1 MARKRKADPVKI
13 ELKQP
18 DRSGPSDKTLL
29 DIASERN
36 LFRQADEKQRENDL
50 KKHGWS
56 AVAAADTTEEDEA
69 ESLSPQA
76 ERILDTLLWGVSLAM
91 LHFTFD
97 VLVQNQFAM
106 EITWPKVFTRAFQ
119 ALLGR
124 SAAILV
130 ATISHAHEFS
140 CADFCGTNSIWLP
153 FLQPPPTCL
162 EPNFSAI
169 RPQAISKRNPTSRL
183 LRRQHGRWLLS
194 HPRHQRTCLS
204 RRHEDGTFDRLCLG
218 MGCARAQPFTIVAQ
232 SCHYICLFQV
242 GRIQSRMIN

>member
-56 AVAAADTTEEDEA
+56 AVAAADTTEEGEA

-119 ALLGR
+119 ALLVFGFLFYNLHPHV
-124 SAAILV
+124 SNPILV
-130 ATISHAHEFS
+130 PFVPRQYQNGIRQAVFFAASTAAGCYLIHVTNEHAYL
-140 CADFCGTNSIWLP
+140 AVMKTAPSIGCVWVWAV
-153 FLQPPPTCL
+153 L
-162 EPNFSAI
+162 ELNLSL
-169 RPQAISKRNPTSRL
+169 S
-183 LRRQHGRWLLS
+183 LLS
-194 HPRHQRTCLS
+194 LAITYV
-204 RRHEDGTFDRLCLG
+204 FFKLG
-218 MGCARAQPFTIVAQ
+218 GYSLA
-232 SCHYICLFQV
+232 
-242 GRIQSRMIN
+242 

>member
-56 AVAAADTTEEDEA
+56 AVAAADTTEEGEA

-119 ALLGR
+119 ALLGNIKTESDKPSSSPPAR
-124 SAAILV
+124 PLV
-130 ATISHAHEFS
+130 AISS
-140 CADFCGTNSIWLP
+140 TSPTNMP
-153 FLQPPPTCL
+153 
-162 EPNFSAI
+162 
-169 RPQAISKRNPTSRL
+169 ISPS
-183 LRRQHGRWLLS
+183 
-194 HPRHQRTCLS
+194 
-204 RRHEDGTFDRLCLG
+204 
-218 MGCARAQPFTIVAQ
+218 
-232 SCHYICLFQV
+232 
-242 GRIQSRMIN
+242 

>member
-56 AVAAADTTEEDEA
+56 AVAAADTTEEGEA

-119 ALLGR
+119 ALLVPFVPRQYQNGIR
-124 SAAILV
+124 QAVFFAASTAAGCYLIHV
-130 ATISHAHEFS
+130 TNEHAYL
-140 CADFCGTNSIWLP
+140 AVMKTAPSIGCVWLP
-153 FLQPPPTCL
+153 FPGSQLCHSSQYTSHRGIIL
-162 EPNFSAI
+162 SDT
-169 RPQAISKRNPTSRL
+169 PTSTPF
-183 LRRQHGRWLLS
+183 G
-194 HPRHQRTCLS
+194 HPAMRCW
-204 RRHEDGTFDRLCLG
+204 
-218 MGCARAQPFTIVAQ
+218 
-232 SCHYICLFQV
+232 
-242 GRIQSRMIN
+242 RIIF